1 MKLVVNAAADSCS
14 LPIRVP
20 DPRLRGARR
29 SSRRGSGHRER
40 SVFRVPTWA
49 LPVLLTLLVLFG
61 ASVASA
67 LEGINLSRRDA
78 EARLAADGTANG
90 EGCSQLFRI
99 KYPFL
104 SCTEGRIGSR
114 TVSATWENSR
124 RMPTQSEWI
133 EGDGAWG
140 PERNQ
145 D

>member
-49 LPVLLTLLVLFG
+49 LPVLRTLLVLFG

-67 LEGINLSRRDA
+67 LEGSNLSRR
-78 EARLAADGTANG
+78 TANG